1 MQQYLLFVLI
11 GLGAGTIYA
20 ALAAGVVVVYRG
32 TGIINFAAGAMGM
45 WSAYAFAEMTDNGD
59 LILPVAI
66 VPHRVHLMDDPP
78 FTLALIVALASAA
91 LISMLCHF
99 LVFRPLRTAPILAK
113 VVATVGVLITLQS
126 LVVLQLGSDG
136 RVVSPIL
143 PSETVTLGSLSF
155 PRDRLWLAGIVSL
168 VGIALW
174 AYFKFSKI
182 GLATRA
188 GAENEQNVSLA
199 GFSPQF
205 LAGLTWLLSGLT
217 IGLVLVLAS
226 PTTPLNPAN
235 YTLAV
240 VPALAAALIARL
252 QSIGIAVIA
261 GLGLGSFQSVIQFT
275 SSKSWWPS
283 WAKSG
288 ITDAVPFIVIV
299 VVLFFVGRSLPN
311 RGSMKVDPLPKVR
324 IPTGSNWR
332 IALWGAIG
340 IVAMALLGGGY
351 RFGLITSLTMSMI
364 TLSVLVLTG
373 LVGQISLTQAALA
386 GSSGFILSKLADGA
400 GIPFPFSGI
409 IAVVITMFIGVIIGI
424 PALRIRGAQ
433 LAIVTLASGV
443 ALEKFVFRNASFT
456 PTEGNKIPDPEIFG
470 LNLAVR
476 EGRNI
481 ARVEFGVLVVV
492 ALMFAVYVVTNLIR
506 SGTGRRFLAVRSN
519 ERAAASVGISVAS
532 TKLQAFAIASALA
545 GMGGCFIGYGRGQ
558 LSAESFTWLVGVSIL
573 VYAYLGGITTISGAI
588 FGGIIAPLGLTFVI
602 VDRNLSL
609 GNSYSLLA
617 GIGLINQAVFNPTGI
632 TGAVRDNVARLR
644 SRWKKNVAPTDSAV
658 AATSEVAPSTRVERR
673 AITSTTDILR
683 THSLSVRYGGVV
695 ANDSIDIT
703 VKTGQIVGLIGPN
716 GAGKTTFIDAITG
729 FTPFTGRVE
738 FADHDITGQSPH
750 GVARLGLRRTWQSVE
765 LFGDVSVADN
775 LRVSMERSSV
785 TTVARD
791 LLLPARRDDRARID
805 SVLERVGLAG
815 IGDMAPGELSLGQQ
829 KLLGVARALVAEPS
843 LLLLDEPAAGLSTSE
858 TESLG
863 HTIVDIANGGT
874 SILLIDHDMDLV
886 FATCDFIYVL
896 DFGRIIA
903 TGTPEQISN
912 DPAVLEAYLGQ
923 EDA

>member
-11 GLGAGTIYA
+11 GLGAGSIYA

-32 TGIINFAAGAMGM
+32 TGIINFASGAIGM
-45 WSAYAFAEMTDNGD
+45 WTAYAYAEMVDHGD

-66 VPHRVHLMDDPP
+66 VPHRVHLTDTPP
-78 FTLALIVALASAA
+78 FALSLTVALASAA

-99 LVFRPLRTAPILAK
+99 LVFRPLRSAPILAK
-113 VVATVGVLITLQS
+113 VVATVGILITLQS
-126 LVVLQLGSDG
+126 LIVLQLGGDG
-136 RVVSPIL
+136 RVVQPIL
-143 PSETVTLGSLSF
+143 PSETVSLGGISF

-168 VGIALW
+168 IGLALW

-199 GFSPQF
+199 GFSPQV
-205 LAGLTWLLSGLT
+205 LAGLTWLISGLT

-226 PTTPLNPAN
+226 PTTPLNPTS
-235 YTLAV
+235 YTLAI

-252 QSIGIAVIA
+252 QSIGWAVFA
-261 GLGLGSFQSVIQFT
+261 GLALGSFQSVVQFL
-275 SSKSWWPS
+275 SSKTWWPG
-283 WAKSG
+283 WARAG
-288 ITDAVPFIVIV
+288 ITDAVPFLVIVI
-299 VVLFFVGRSLPN
+299 VLFFVGRSLPN
-311 RGSMKVDPLPKVR
+311 RGSLKVDPLPKVT
-324 IPTGSNWR
+324 IPTTTPLR
-332 IALWGAIG
+332 IVMWGALG
-340 IVAMALLGGGY
+340 IIAMALLGGGY
-351 RFGLITSLTMSMI
+351 RFGLMTSLTMTMI

-373 LVGQISLTQAALA
+373 LVGQISLSQAALA
-386 GSSGFILSKLADGA
+386 GSSGFLLSKLADNV

-409 IAVVITMFIGVIIGI
+409 LAVLITMAIGVIIGV

-443 ALEKFVFRNASFT
+443 ALEKFVFRNSSFT
-456 PTEGNKIPDPEIFG
+456 STSGNKIPDPEIFG

-476 EGRNI
+476 GGRNI
-481 ARVEFGVLVVV
+481 ARFEFGVLVVV
-492 ALMFAVYVVTNLIR
+492 ALMFATYVVVNLMR

-558 LSAESFTWLVGVSIL
+558 LSAESFTWLIGVSIL
-573 VYAYLGGITTISGAI
+573 VYSYLGGITTISGAI
-588 FGGIIAPLGLTFVI
+588 FGGMIAPLGLTFVI
-602 VDRNLSL
+602 VDRTFSL
-609 GNSYSLLA
+609 GNSYSLMA

-632 TGAVRDNVARLR
+632 AGGIRENVQKLRARRRKASTEQEVR
-644 SRWKKNVAPTDSAV
+644 PMAV
-658 AATSEVAPSTRVERR
+658 ATARVERQ
-673 AITSTTDILR
+673 AKIGETNILR
-683 THSLSVRYGGVV
+683 TDGLTVRYGGVV
-695 ANDSIDIT
+695 ANDSIDIS
-703 VKTGQIVGLIGPN
+703 VKNGQIVGLIGPN

-729 FTPFTGRVE
+729 FTPYTGRVN
-738 FADHDITGQSPH
+738 FGGQDTVGIAPH
-750 GVARLGLRRTWQSVE
+750 AMARLGLRRTWQSVE
-765 LFGDVSVADN
+765 LFGDVTVADN
-775 LRVSMERSSV
+775 LRVAKE
-785 TTVARD
+785 TTGLRALTRD
-791 LLLPARRDDRARID
+791 LLLPPRRSDDTRIEAT
-805 SVLERVGLAG
+805 LARVGLAG
-815 IGDMAPGELSLGQQ
+815 TSDVAPSEMSLGQQ
-829 KLLGVARALVAEPS
+829 KLLGVARALVSEPA

-863 HTIVDIANGGT
+863 HTIVDIANNGT

-903 TGTPEQISN
+903 SGTPDQISN
-912 DPAVLEAYLGQ
+912 DPAVLAAYLGEADQ
-923 EDA
+923 